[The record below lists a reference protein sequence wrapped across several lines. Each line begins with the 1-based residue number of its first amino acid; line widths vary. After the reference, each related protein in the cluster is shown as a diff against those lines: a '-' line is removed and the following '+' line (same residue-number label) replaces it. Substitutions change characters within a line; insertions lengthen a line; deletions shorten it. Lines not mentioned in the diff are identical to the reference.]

1 MEGLVLLGGSGA
13 TAALKHAGL
22 SGLPLGRVMTKVAA
36 YAATHNVG
44 GWPGTQ
50 PGTKRARTDGADGG
64 GTSGDYDKD
73 VKLSEGLA
81 ASLGKGKY
89 AKQSDLTRGAML
101 QYLTQRGEVL
111 FLSVLADG
119 LSVEGLVWLGGS
131 KATAALKQ
139 ARRNRGVS
147 SSPVWWSLASS
158 FVFVVWFRLS
168 RVRFVLYK

>member
-22 SGLPLGRVMTKVAA
+22 SGLPLGRAMTKVAA

-73 VKLSEGLA
+73 VKLSEGMAPA
-81 ASLGKGKY
+81 ARARNQRAYNEPSKRCANNNNKQY
-89 AKQSDLTRGAML
+89 IYVSAK
-101 QYLTQRGEVL
+101 
-111 FLSVLADG
+111 
-119 LSVEGLVWLGGS
+119 
-131 KATAALKQ
+131 
-139 ARRNRGVS
+139 
-147 SSPVWWSLASS
+147 
-158 FVFVVWFRLS
+158 
-168 RVRFVLYK
+168 